1 MFKVYLSRKQTR
13 AMSVDYPIGDPTGGA
28 AYREMRDPTTAIA
41 ASAGA
46 NVIGSLIGGGAS
58 RSASKT
64 QANAAANASEA
75 QQRIATQQISDM
87 QRMRAQQIIELQ
99 NAQTDAINRGQ
110 RDRAASIQTLVD
122 QRTDALAR
130 IYGSKDQAL
139 NVINAQRSDALAT
152 IGEQRGTALETFQ
165 PYMQVGQQGV
175 GAITEKLP
183 YFQQTF
189 GPEQFKA
196 NIDPGYEF
204 MKQQGL
210 GAIRQGMNVGGGGSN
225 IDRAATKFAEDYAN
239 TGYTNAY
246 NRFTGQQ
253 QNIYNRLAGIAGI
266 GQTAT
271 GQSAQTGLGYGQ
283 LGAQTGLGYGNLGAQ
298 TGLGYESLGAQT
310 GLGYGSQIANTGL
323 GYDQMIGNQQLGF
336 GNTMASFNQGTG
348 ANIANLATG
357 MGTATAQGIT
367 GQAAAQAAGDVGQAN
382 IYSGAL
388 GNLGQLGTQYA
399 MYNTPGIQR
408 ALGLGQYAEQTG
420 STPISGGASSTGLPM
435 GGSSSIMVNGQPVQL
450 RY

>member
-13 AMSVDYPIGDPTGGA
+13 GMSSEHPIGDPTGGA

-46 NVIGSLIGGGAS
+46 NVLGSVIGGQAS
-58 RSASKT
+58 SSAAGKQSKAAL
-64 QANAAANASEA
+64 QAAEA
-75 QQRIATQQISDM
+75 QQRIASQQIGEM
-87 QRMRAQQIIELQ
+87 QKMRAQQIIELQ
-99 NAQTDAINRGQ
+99 NAQTDAVNRGQ
-110 RDRAASIQTLVD
+110 RDRAAAIQQLVD

-130 IYGSKDQAL
+130 IYGSKDAAL
-139 NVINAQRSDALAT
+139 NVIDTQRSEAL
-152 IGEQRGTALETFQ
+152 QTFQ

-175 GAITEKLP
+175 GAISQQLP

-196 NIDPGYEF
+196 NLDPGYEF

-239 TGYTNAY
+239 TGYQNAF

-266 GQTAT
+266 GQSAT
-271 GQSAQTGLGYGQ
+271 GTAAQTGLGYGQ
-283 LGAQTGLGYGNLGAQ
+283 LGAQ

-310 GLGYGSQIANTGL
+310 GLGYGQSIANTGL
-323 GYDQMIGNQQLGF
+323 GYDQMIGNQQLGY
-336 GNTMASFNQGTG
+336 GQSMAQFNQGVG

-357 MGTATAQGIT
+357 GGAAQAQGIT
-367 GQAAAQAAGDVGQAN
+367 GSAQASAAGDVGQAN
-382 IYSGAL
+382 IYGGAIGNL
-388 GNLGQLGTQYA
+388 GNLGMQYA
-399 MYNTPGIQR
+399 YMQSPAIQK
-408 ALGLGQYAEQTG
+408 ALGLGAYAPQTG
-420 STPISGGASSTGLPM
+420 GISGSDLTSGIDFAYRPA
-435 GGSSSIMVNGQPVQL
+435 
-450 RY
+450 

>member
-1 MFKVYLSRKQTR
+1 M
-13 AMSVDYPIGDPTGGA
+13 
-28 AYREMRDPTTAIA
+28 
-41 ASAGA
+41 
-46 NVIGSLIGGGAS
+46 
-58 RSASKT
+58 
-64 QANAAANASEA
+64 
-75 QQRIATQQISDM
+75 QQM
-87 QRMRAQQIIELQ
+87 QAQQIIELQ

-110 RDRAASIQTLVD
+110 NDRAAAIQQLVD

-139 NVINAQRSDALAT
+139 GVINDQRQS
-152 IGEQRGTALETFQ
+152 ALETFQ

-175 GAITEKLP
+175 GAIGQQLP

-196 NIDPGYEF
+196 NLDPGYEF

-239 TGYTNAY
+239 TGYQNAY
-246 NRFTGQQ
+246 NRFSGQQ

-271 GQSAQTGLGYGQ
+271 GQSANTGLGYGQ
-283 LGAQTGLGYGNLGAQ
+283 LGAQ

-310 GLGYGSQIANTGL
+310 GLGYGQAIANTGL
-323 GYDQMIGNQQLGF
+323 GYDQMVGNQQLGF

-367 GQAAAQAAGDVGQAN
+367 GQAAAQAAGQVGQAN
-382 IYSGAL
+382 IYGGAI

-399 MYNTPGIQR
+399 MYQTPGVQK
-408 ALGLGQYAEQTG
+408 ALGLGQYAPQTG
-420 STPISGGASSTGLPM
+420 GVSAADITGGIDYSYNPKLG
-435 GGSSSIMVNGQPVQL
+435 
-450 RY
+450 

>member
-13 AMSVDYPIGDPTGGA
+13 AMSSEHPIGDPTGGA

-46 NVIGSLIGGGAS
+46 NLLGSVIGGE
-58 RSASKT
+58 ASKSAAGKQSKAAL
-64 QANAAANASEA
+64 QAAEA
-75 QQRIATQQISDM
+75 QQRIASQQIGEM

-99 NAQTDAINRGQ
+99 NAQTDAVNRGQ
-110 RDRAASIQTLVD
+110 QDRAAAIQMLVD

-130 IYGSKDQAL
+130 IYGSKDTAL
-139 NVINAQRSDALAT
+139 NVINTQREGAL
-152 IGEQRGTALETFQ
+152 QTFQ

-175 GAITEKLP
+175 GAISQQLP

-196 NIDPGYEF
+196 NLDPGYEF

-239 TGYTNAY
+239 TGYQNAF

-266 GQTAT
+266 GQSAT
-271 GQSAQTGLGYGQ
+271 GTAAQTGLGYGQ
-283 LGAQTGLGYGNLGAQ
+283 LGAQTGLGYEG
-298 TGLGYESLGAQT
+298 LGAQT
-310 GLGYGSQIANTGL
+310 GLGYGQAIANTGL
-323 GYDQMIGNQQLGF
+323 GYDQMIGNQQLGY
-336 GNTMASFNQGTG
+336 GQSMAQFNQGVG

-357 MGTATAQGIT
+357 MGTAQARGIT
-367 GQAAAQAAGDVGQAN
+367 GSAQAQAAGDVGQAN
-382 IYSGAL
+382 IYGGAIGNL
-388 GNLGQLGTQYA
+388 GNLGMQYSYLQSPA
-399 MYNTPGIQR
+399 IQK
-408 ALGLGQYAEQTG
+408 ALQIGPYAPQTG
-420 STPISGGASSTGLPM
+420 GTGASQIFNAPSGLDQ
-435 GGSSSIMVNGQPVQL
+435 SIDYSYRPTIA
-450 RY
+450 

>member
-13 AMSVDYPIGDPTGGA
+13 AMSSEHPIGDPTGGA

-46 NVIGSLIGGGAS
+46 NVLGSVIGGQAS
-58 RSASKT
+58 SSAAGKQSKAAL
-64 QANAAANASEA
+64 QAAEA
-75 QQRIATQQISDM
+75 QQRIASQQIGEM
-87 QRMRAQQIIELQ
+87 QKMRAQQIIELQ
-99 NAQTDAINRGQ
+99 NAQTDAVNRGQ
-110 RDRAASIQTLVD
+110 RDRAAAIQQLVD

-130 IYGSKDQAL
+130 IYGSKDAAL
-139 NVINAQRSDALAT
+139 NVIDTQRSEAL
-152 IGEQRGTALETFQ
+152 QTFQ

-175 GAITEKLP
+175 GAISQQLP

-196 NIDPGYEF
+196 NLDPGYEF

-239 TGYTNAY
+239 TGYQNAF

-266 GQTAT
+266 GQSAT
-271 GQSAQTGLGYGQ
+271 GTAAQTGLGYGQ
-283 LGAQTGLGYGNLGAQ
+283 LGAQTGLGYEG
-298 TGLGYESLGAQT
+298 LGAQT
-310 GLGYGSQIANTGL
+310 GLGYGQSIANTGL
-323 GYDQMIGNQQLGF
+323 GYDQMIGNQQLGY
-336 GNTMASFNQGTG
+336 GQSMAQFNQGVG

-357 MGTATAQGIT
+357 MGTAQAQGIT
-367 GQAAAQAAGDVGQAN
+367 GSAQASAAGDVGQAN
-382 IYSGAL
+382 IYGGAIGNL
-388 GNLGQLGTQYA
+388 GNLGMQYA
-399 MYNTPGIQR
+399 YLQSPAIQKS
-408 ALGLGQYAEQTG
+408 LGLGAYAPQTG
-420 STPISGGASSTGLPM
+420 GISGSDLTSGIDFAYRPA
-435 GGSSSIMVNGQPVQL
+435 
-450 RY
+450 

>member
-1 MFKVYLSRKQTR
+1 MFKVYLSRRQTK
-13 AMSVDYPIGDPTGGA
+13 AMSSEFPIGDPTGGA

-46 NVIGSLIGGGAS
+46 NVVGSLIGSQAS
-58 RSASKT
+58 QSASKT
-64 QANAAANASEA
+64 QANAATNASAA
-75 QQRIATQQISDM
+75 QQRIASQQISDM

-110 RDRAASIQTLVD
+110 NDRAASIQTLVD

-139 NVINAQRSDALAT
+139 GVINSQREQAL
-152 IGEQRGTALETFQ
+152 QTFQ
-165 PYMQVGQQGV
+165 PYMQVGQQGAS
-175 GAITEKLP
+175 AISEQLP
-183 YFQQTF
+183 YFQETF
-189 GPEQFKA
+189 GPDQFKA

-239 TGYTNAY
+239 TGYNNAY
-246 NRFTGQQ
+246 TRFTGQQ

-271 GQSAQTGLGYGQ
+271 GTAAQTGLGYGS
-283 LGAQTGLGYGNLGAQ
+283 LGAQ

-310 GLGYGSQIANTGL
+310 GLGYGTAIANTGL
-323 GYDQMIGNQQLGF
+323 GYDQMVGSNQLGF
-336 GNTMASFNQGTG
+336 GSTMANFNQGTG
-348 ANIANLATG
+348 ANISNLATG
-357 MGTATAQGIT
+357 MGTSAAQGIIGQ
-367 GQAAAQAAGDVGQAN
+367 GQAQASGDVGVAN
-382 IYSGAL
+382 AITGGISNAA
-388 GNLGQLGTQYA
+388 NAGTQYA
-399 MYNTPGIQR
+399 YFQTPGIQK
-408 ALGLGQYAEQTG
+408 ALGLGQYAPQTG
-420 STPISGGASSTGLPM
+420 ENSISGASATGLPT
-435 GGSSSIMVNGQPVQL
+435 GGGSSIMVGGSPAFTA
-450 RY
+450 R

>member
-13 AMSVDYPIGDPTGGA
+13 AMSSEHPIGDPTGGA

-46 NVIGSLIGGGAS
+46 NLLGSVIGGE
-58 RSASKT
+58 ASKSAAGKQSKAAL
-64 QANAAANASEA
+64 QAAEA
-75 QQRIATQQISDM
+75 QQRIASQQIGEM
-87 QRMRAQQIIELQ
+87 QKMRAQQIIELQ
-99 NAQTDAINRGQ
+99 NAQTDAVNRGQ
-110 RDRAASIQTLVD
+110 RDRAAAIQTLVD

-130 IYGSKDQAL
+130 IYGSKDAAL
-139 NVINAQRSDALAT
+139 NVIDTQRSEAL
-152 IGEQRGTALETFQ
+152 QTFQ

-175 GAITEKLP
+175 GAISQQLP

-196 NIDPGYEF
+196 NLDPGYEF

-239 TGYTNAY
+239 TGYQNAF

-266 GQTAT
+266 GQSAT
-271 GQSAQTGLGYGQ
+271 GTAAQTGLGYGQ
-283 LGAQTGLGYGNLGAQ
+283 LGAQTGLGYEG
-298 TGLGYESLGAQT
+298 LGAQT
-310 GLGYGSQIANTGL
+310 GLGYGQAIANTGL
-323 GYDQMIGNQQLGF
+323 GYDQMMGNQQLGY
-336 GNTMASFNQGTG
+336 GQTMSQFNQGVG

-357 MGTATAQGIT
+357 MGTAQAQGIT
-367 GQAAAQAAGDVGQAN
+367 GSAQASAAGDVGQAN
-382 IYSGAL
+382 IYGGAIGNL
-388 GNLGQLGTQYA
+388 GNLGMQYA
-399 MYNTPGIQR
+399 YLQSPAIQKS
-408 ALGLGQYAEQTG
+408 LGLGAYAPQTG
-420 STPISGGASSTGLPM
+420 GISGSDLTSGIDFAYRPA
-435 GGSSSIMVNGQPVQL
+435 
-450 RY
+450 

>member
-1 MFKVYLSRKQTR
+1 MFKVYLIRKQTK
-13 AMSVDYPIGDPTGGA
+13 AMSADHPIGDPTGGA
-28 AYREMRDPTTAIA
+28 AYREMRDPVTAVA

-46 NVIGSLIGGGAS
+46 NVLGSVIGGE
-58 RSASKT
+58 ASKSAAKT
-64 QANAAANASEA
+64 QSKAALKAAEA
-75 QQRIATQQISDM
+75 QQRIASQQIGEM

-99 NAQTDAINRGQ
+99 NAQTDAVNRGQ
-110 RDRAASIQTLVD
+110 QDRAAAIQMLVD

-130 IYGSKDQAL
+130 IYGSKDAAL
-139 NVINAQRSDALAT
+139 NVINTQREGAL
-152 IGEQRGTALETFQ
+152 QTFQ

-175 GAITEKLP
+175 GAISQQLP

-196 NIDPGYEF
+196 NLDPGYEF

-239 TGYTNAY
+239 TGYQNAY

-266 GQTAT
+266 GQSAT
-271 GQSAQTGLGYGQ
+271 GTAAQTGLGYGQ
-283 LGAQTGLGYGNLGAQ
+283 LGAQ

-310 GLGYGSQIANTGL
+310 GLGYGQTIANTGL
-323 GYDQMIGNQQLGF
+323 GYDQMLGNQQLGY
-336 GNTMASFNQGTG
+336 GQTMAQFNQGVG

-357 MGTATAQGIT
+357 MGTAQAQGIT
-367 GQAAAQAAGDVGQAN
+367 GSAQAQAAGDVGQAN
-382 IYSGAL
+382 IYGGAI
-388 GNLGQLGTQYA
+388 GNLGQLGMQYSYLQSPA
-399 MYNTPGIQR
+399 IQK
-408 ALGLGQYAEQTG
+408 ALGLGQYAPQTG
-420 STPISGGASSTGLPM
+420 GISGSDLTSGIDFAYRPA
-435 GGSSSIMVNGQPVQL
+435 
-450 RY
+450 

>member
-1 MFKVYLSRKQTR
+1 MFKVYLSRKQTK
-13 AMSVDYPIGDPTGGA
+13 AMSADYPIGDPTGGA

-46 NVIGSLIGGGAS
+46 NLLGSVIGGE
-58 RSASKT
+58 ASKSAAGKQSKAAL
-64 QANAAANASEA
+64 QAAEA
-75 QQRIATQQISDM
+75 QQRIASQQIGEM

-99 NAQTDAINRGQ
+99 NAQTDAVNRGQ
-110 RDRAASIQTLVD
+110 NDRAAAIQMLVD

-130 IYGSKDQAL
+130 IYGSKDAAL
-139 NVINAQRSDALAT
+139 NVIDTQRADAL
-152 IGEQRGTALETFQ
+152 QTFQ

-175 GAITEKLP
+175 GAISQQLP

-196 NIDPGYEF
+196 NLDPGYEF

-239 TGYTNAY
+239 TGYQNAF

-266 GQTAT
+266 GQSAT
-271 GQSAQTGLGYGQ
+271 GTAAQTGLGYGQ
-283 LGAQTGLGYGNLGAQ
+283 LGAQ

-310 GLGYGSQIANTGL
+310 GLGYGQSIANTGL
-323 GYDQMIGNQQLGF
+323 GYDQMLGNQQLGY
-336 GNTMASFNQGTG
+336 GQTMAQFNQGVG

-357 MGTATAQGIT
+357 MGTAQAQGIT
-367 GQAAAQAAGDVGQAN
+367 GSAQAQAAGDVGQAN
-382 IYSGAL
+382 IYGGAI
-388 GNLGQLGTQYA
+388 GNLGQLGMQYSYLQSPA
-399 MYNTPGIQR
+399 IQK
-408 ALGLGQYAEQTG
+408 ALGLGSYAPQTG
-420 STPISGGASSTGLPM
+420 GISGADLTSGIDFAYRPA
-435 GGSSSIMVNGQPVQL
+435 
-450 RY
+450 

>member
-1 MFKVYLSRKQTR
+1 MFKVYLSRRQTKS
-13 AMSVDYPIGDPTGGA
+13 MSSEFPIGDPTGGA
-28 AYREMRDPTTAIA
+28 AYREMRDPATAMA

-46 NVIGSLIGGGAS
+46 NVVGSIIGGE
-58 RSASKT
+58 ASKSAAKT
-64 QANAAANASEA
+64 QSRAAANASAA
-75 QQRIATQQISDM
+75 QQRIATQAISDM
-87 QRMRAQQIIELQ
+87 QKMRAQQIIELQ
-99 NAQTDAINRGQ
+99 NAQTDAVNRGQ
-110 RDRAASIQTLVD
+110 RDRASAIQLLVD

-139 NVINAQRSDALAT
+139 GVIDNQRQEAL
-152 IGEQRGTALETFQ
+152 QTFQ

-175 GAITEKLP
+175 GAIGQQLP

-189 GPEQFKA
+189 GPEQFRA
-196 NIDPGYEF
+196 NLDPSYEF

-210 GAIRQGMNVGGGGSN
+210 GAIRQGMNIGGGGSN

-239 TGYTNAY
+239 TGYQNAY

-271 GQSAQTGLGYGQ
+271 GQS
-283 LGAQTGLGYGNLGAQ
+283 AQTGLGYGNLGAQ

-323 GYDQMIGNQQLGF
+323 GYDQMIGNQQLGY
-336 GNTMASFNQGTG
+336 GQTMASFNQGTG
-348 ANIANLATG
+348 ANISNLATG

-399 MYNTPGIQR
+399 MYNTPGVQK
-408 ALGLGQYAEQTG
+408 ALQIGQYAPQTG
-420 STPISGGASSTGLPM
+420 STPISGGASSTGLPL
-435 GGSSSIMVNGQPVQL
+435 GGSSSIMVGGSPV
-450 RY
+450 YTVP

>member
-1 MFKVYLSRKQTR
+1 MFKVYLSRKQTK
-13 AMSVDYPIGDPTGGA
+13 AMSADHPIGDPTGGA

-46 NVIGSLIGGGAS
+46 NLLGSVIGGE
-58 RSASKT
+58 ASKSAAGKQSKAAL
-64 QANAAANASEA
+64 QAAEA
-75 QQRIATQQISDM
+75 QQRIASQQIGEM

-99 NAQTDAINRGQ
+99 NAQTDAVNRGQ
-110 RDRAASIQTLVD
+110 QDRAAAIQQLVD

-130 IYGSKDQAL
+130 IYGSKDAAL
-139 NVINAQRSDALAT
+139 NVIDTQRSEAL
-152 IGEQRGTALETFQ
+152 QTFQ

-175 GAITEKLP
+175 GAISQQLP

-196 NIDPGYEF
+196 NLDPGYEF

-239 TGYTNAY
+239 TGYQNAF

-266 GQTAT
+266 GQSAT
-271 GQSAQTGLGYGQ
+271 GTAAQTGLGYGQ
-283 LGAQTGLGYGNLGAQ
+283 LGAQTGLGYEG
-298 TGLGYESLGAQT
+298 LGAQT
-310 GLGYGSQIANTGL
+310 GLGYGQAIANTGL
-323 GYDQMIGNQQLGF
+323 GYDQMIGNQQLGY
-336 GNTMASFNQGTG
+336 GQSMAQFNQGVG

-357 MGTATAQGIT
+357 MGTAQAQGIT
-367 GQAAAQAAGDVGQAN
+367 GSAQAQAAGDVGQAN
-382 IYSGAL
+382 IYGGAI
-388 GNLGQLGTQYA
+388 GNLGQLGMQYSYLQSPA
-399 MYNTPGIQR
+399 IQK
-408 ALGLGQYAEQTG
+408 ALGLGQYAPQTG
-420 STPISGGASSTGLPM
+420 GINGSDLTSGIDFAYRPA
-435 GGSSSIMVNGQPVQL
+435 
-450 RY
+450 